1 MARSVRASTG
11 RRPVRAVKVAEQRLV
26 PVVGRPALVEG
37 RDHGRPADVPRAGG
51 ERQLAE
57 QEREQRR
64 LAAAVPSGDRDA
76 LTRCEVEV
84 DRAEPE
90 GAALSDR
97 TLERRDAITL
107 ALRRGEREVQLP
119 RLVRLLDS
127 LDPLQRAL
135 GLTHLPDIDSSAPVR
150 PARRLARNAPPA
162 RA

>member
-1 MARSVRASTG
+1 M
-11 RRPVRAVKVAEQRLV
+11 
-26 PVVGRPALVEG
+26 
-37 RDHGRPADVPRAGG
+37 HGRPADVPRAGG

-64 LAAAVPSGDRDA
+64 LAAAVASGDRDA
-76 LTRCEVEV
+76 LTGCEVEV

-97 TLERRDAITL
+97 TFQRRDAITL

-135 GLTHLPDIDSSAPVR
+135 RLTHLATSARASPGDSSI
-150 PARRLARNAPPA
+150 APPA